1 MQHCPVLVL
10 HPSALGVLP
19 GEDLAVRRGR
29 CYHLARNV
37 FQLEIKV
44 GSHAGI
50 LRLSR
55 GPHTFRWH
63 HLRRRAGRGSC
74 VKPVPNSP
82 NGGEV
87 VETTI
92 RKRIV
97 PAENEPAGRR

>member
-1 MQHCPVLVL
+1 
-10 HPSALGVLP
+10 
-19 GEDLAVRRGR
+19 VRRGR

-50 LRLSR
+50 CAYLEALIPFD
-55 GPHTFRWH
+55 GTTCVGVPD
-63 HLRRRAGRGSC
+63 RGSC